1 MKGKRLVQGRY
12 KSKDKRKPPFTNCI
26 EIRSIYTCNLRS
38 MYCSVVSGAY
48 IEILRLTAI
57 YSIIKHVANYGD
69 MTKMHVQ

>member
-12 KSKDKRKPPFTNCI
+12 KSKDKGKPPFTNCI

-48 IEILRLTAI
+48 IEIHVLRLNVI

-69 MTKMHVQ
+69 MT

>member
-12 KSKDKRKPPFTNCI
+12 KSKDKGKPPFTNCI
-26 EIRSIYTCNLRS
+26 RWSIYTCNLRS

-48 IEILRLTAI
+48 IDILRLNGI

-69 MTKMHVQ
+69 MT